1 MISRKKAGGI
11 LSLFIF
17 ILIGLSLSLRTTPLP
32 AIALPDISAVFPNT
46 SDTLTVLSIPT
57 DLPYNAQ
64 ESIATASV
72 TRVIDGDTIDVD
84 IVGKTTRVRLIGVDT
99 PEVVDPRKPVQCYGK
114 EASSYVKNIL
124 TGQMVTLENDRSQ
137 EDTDKYGR
145 ILRYVYL
152 KDGQLLNKKLI
163 AEGYAHEYTYRIPYR
178 FQKEFQAAEKAAAKA
193 KAGLWGDGVCT
204 SQTIK

>member
-1 MISRKKAGGI
+1 
-11 LSLFIF
+11 
-17 ILIGLSLSLRTTPLP
+17 
-32 AIALPDISAVFPNT
+32 
-46 SDTLTVLSIPT
+46 
-57 DLPYNAQ
+57 
-64 ESIATASV
+64 
-72 TRVIDGDTIDVD
+72 
-84 IVGKTTRVRLIGVDT
+84 
-99 PEVVDPRKPVQCYGK
+99 
-114 EASSYVKNIL
+114 
-124 TGQMVTLENDRSQ
+124 MVTLENDRSQ